1 MTRLMKIATCLCLL
15 ASATAALAGTPISER
30 MDANGIDLL
39 DVNNLAGSVTITG
52 SNRNDIAVTGE
63 LSENAER
70 LDFRRE
76 GDRIIVHVILP
87 NDGNR
92 GNRRYEGSTL
102 DIAVPRRL
110 AADVNTVSAEI
121 AVKGIEGE
129 QNLATVSG
137 GIETERAGEAVFL
150 KSVSGRIR
158 VTGDRSAARADVSSV
173 SGGLDLDS
181 LAGEVNAQTVSGR
194 IELESP
200 MLERG
205 DIKSVSGSIE
215 IDAALS
221 ADARVHATSTSGG
234 ITLTLQGKPEGRFEV
249 SSFSGSI
256 DNCFGPKPERP
267 QFGPPSSNLRFSEG
281 DSNAR
286 IEITSMSGSVRLCND

>member
-1 MTRLMKIATCLCLL
+1 MRNLTRITSCLL
-15 ASATAALAGTPISER
+15 LIASGNAAFAGTPINER
-30 MDANGIDLL
+30 MDADGIELL
-39 DVNNLAGSVTITG
+39 DVNSLSGSVTITG
-52 SNRNDIAVTGE
+52 SSRNDITVTGE

-70 LDFRRE
+70 LEFRRE
-76 GDRIIVHVILP
+76 GDRIIVHVIFP
-87 NDGNR
+87 SDRNR
-92 GNRRYEGSTL
+92 GNGRYEGSTL
-102 DIAVPRRL
+102 DIAVPRQL
-110 AADVNTVSAEI
+110 AADVNTVSAGI
-121 AVKGIEGE
+121 VVKGIDGE

-150 KSVSGRIR
+150 NSVSGRIR
-158 VTGDRSAARADVSSV
+158 VTGGRSAARADVSSV
-173 SGGLDLDS
+173 SGGLELDS
-181 LAGEVNAQTVSGR
+181 LAGEVNAQTISGR

-205 DIKSVSGSIE
+205 DIKSVSGSIQ
-215 IDAALS
+215 ITAALS

-267 QFGPPSSNLRFSEG
+267 QFGPPSSNLRFTEG